1 MLQYTIDVLKRV
13 SFNAHL
19 FRKEFQK
26 SLQWLLPKEIEI
38 LKRWVR
44 RFVQDKPQLQ
54 MVIYEL

>member
-19 FRKEFQK
+19 FKREFQK
-26 SLQWLLPKEIEI
+26 SLQWLMPREIEI

-44 RFVQDKPQLQ
+44 RFIRDKPQLKI
-54 MVIYEL
+54 VLREF